1 MNLASVAARLHF
13 FPASWIQT
21 DDSCMIIFVETLS
34 RAFVRTGLES
44 TFPRRYYSL
53 GATYRLT
60 HAGPRNVG
68 SSHLGPVVYKEIQVM
83 SIREQLEALSNR
95 ELLGKE
101 RMAELREEEIN
112 EQLVRLEVR
121 LKEMSDEDLLGEDWL
136 AELREEEIERRL
148 GISDDQ

>member
-1 MNLASVAARLHF
+1 
-13 FPASWIQT
+13 
-21 DDSCMIIFVETLS
+21 
-34 RAFVRTGLES
+34 
-44 TFPRRYYSL
+44 
-53 GATYRLT
+53 
-60 HAGPRNVG
+60 
-68 SSHLGPVVYKEIQVM
+68 M

-136 AELREEEIERRL
+136 AELRAEEIDRRL
-148 GISDDQ
+148 GITDDQ